1 MRVFPNNSICA
12 IVFMCAT
19 CEVTASGRDAVVA
32 QRIERHT
39 PDVEVAG
46 SSPASSTNIPV

>member
-1 MRVFPNNSICA
+1 MY
-12 IVFMCAT
+12 AT
-19 CEVTASGRDAVVA
+19 REVSASGRDAVVA

-46 SSPASSTNIPV
+46 SSPASSTNAPA